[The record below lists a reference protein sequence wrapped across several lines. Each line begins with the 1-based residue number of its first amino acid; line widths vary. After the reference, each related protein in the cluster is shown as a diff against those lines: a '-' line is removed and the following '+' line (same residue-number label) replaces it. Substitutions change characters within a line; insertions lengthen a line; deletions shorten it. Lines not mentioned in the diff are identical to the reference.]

1 MRLLIDTHIYLWS
14 IMQDRRLSNDARGLL
29 SQADEVYVS
38 SASIW
43 ELSIKASRGKLE
55 PHVEEFVMQI
65 RQSGFHELEV
75 RYEHAFVA
83 RDLPF
88 LHSDPFDRMLVAQAA
103 SELMRFL
110 TADRMLADYH
120 PCVIPV

>member
-14 IMQDRRLSNDARGLL
+14 VMEDRRLSGDARERMRD
-29 SQADEVYVS
+29 AEKIFVS

-55 PHVEEFVMQI
+55 PRVEKVVGKV
-65 RQSGFHELEV
+65 RQSGFLELKV
-75 RYEHAFVA
+75 TFEHAFVA
-83 RDLPF
+83 RELPL
-88 LHSDPFDRMLVAQAA
+88 LHYDPFDRMLVAQAV
-103 SELMRFL
+103 SETMRFL
-110 TADRMLADYH
+110 TVDKQLRHYH